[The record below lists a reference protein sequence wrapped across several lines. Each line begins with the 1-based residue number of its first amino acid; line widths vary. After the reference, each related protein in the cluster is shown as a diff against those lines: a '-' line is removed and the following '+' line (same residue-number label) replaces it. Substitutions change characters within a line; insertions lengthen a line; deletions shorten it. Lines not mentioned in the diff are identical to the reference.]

1 MIGYVMPSRRAVL
14 RGTLASL
21 LVPEAATTAAVC
33 AANSPSRIVIDI
45 GERFRKH
52 ALTGTF
58 ALLSVQDDTLL
69 IHNPARADQEFL
81 PASTF
86 KVPNS
91 LIALEAGAVADEN
104 VVLRWDARKH
114 SVGPQSTWKDQSLR
128 TALAASAVW
137 FYQEMARRVGE
148 ATMKKWLDRLGYGNR
163 SIAGGLDQFWLT
175 GGLRITPRQQMEFVR
190 RLYADEL
197 PFSERTRRIV
207 KDILVLE
214 TTAAYVLRGKTGLA
228 RPAGR
233 SGVGWFVGWVERGNR
248 AWTFVS
254 NIATDEN
261 TDLALRKSV
270 ALAIL
275 ADLGL
280 LRA

>member
-1 MIGYVMPSRRAVL
+1 MPSRRTVL

-21 LVPEAATTAAVC
+21 LVPDVATTATASP
-33 AANSPSRIVIDI
+33 ASSPSRILIDV
-45 GERFRKH
+45 GGRFPKH

-104 VVLRWDARKH
+104 VVLKWDAKKH
-114 SVGPQSTWKDQSLR
+114 SVGPQSSWKDQSLR
-128 TALAASAVW
+128 TALPASAVW

-148 ATMKKWLDRLGYGNR
+148 TTMKEWLDRIGYGNR
-163 SIAGGLDQFWLT
+163 STAGGLDQFWLS

-190 RLYADEL
+190 RVYADEL
-197 PFSERTRRIV
+197 PFSERTRGIV

-214 TTAAYVLRGKTGLA
+214 TTADYVLRGKTGVA
-228 RPAGR
+228 RPDGQP
-233 SGVGWFVGWVERGNR
+233 GVGWFVGWIERGSR
-248 AWTFVS
+248 AWIFVS
-254 NIATDEN
+254 NIAMDAN

-270 ALAIL
+270 ALEIL

-280 LRA
+280 LGG

>member
-1 MIGYVMPSRRAVL
+1 MPSRRTLL
-14 RGTLASL
+14 RGTLAGL
-21 LVPEAATTAAVC
+21 LVPEAAATAAL
-33 AANSPSRIVIDI
+33 AGASSPSRILIDV
-45 GERFRKH
+45 GGRFRKH

-69 IHNPARADQEFL
+69 IHNPARADEEFL

-104 VVLRWDARKH
+104 VVLTWDAKKH
-114 SVGPQSTWKDQSLR
+114 SVGPQSSWKDQSLR
-128 TALAASAVW
+128 TALPASAVW

-148 ATMKKWLDRLGYGNR
+148 TKMKEWLDRIGYGNR
-163 SIAGGLDQFWLT
+163 STAGGLDQFWLS

-190 RLYADEL
+190 RLHADEL

-214 TTAAYVLRGKTGLA
+214 TTPEYVLRGKTGVA
-228 RPAGR
+228 RPDGQ
-233 SGVGWFVGWVERGNR
+233 SGVGWFVGWIERGGR
-248 AWTFVS
+248 AWIFVS
-254 NIATDEN
+254 NIAMDAN
-261 TDLALRKSV
+261 MDLALRKSV
-270 ALAIL
+270 ALEIL

-280 LRA
+280 IGA

>member
-1 MIGYVMPSRRAVL
+1 MTSRRTVL
-14 RGTLASL
+14 QGTVASL
-21 LVPEAATTAAVC
+21 LVPEAATAAAVSS
-33 AANSPSRIVIDI
+33 ANSPSGAVVDI
-45 GERFRKH
+45 GQRFRKH
-52 ALTGTF
+52 DVTGTF

-69 IHNPARADQEFL
+69 IHNPARADQEFR

-86 KVPNS
+86 KIPNS

-104 VVLRWDARKH
+104 VVLRWEARKH

-148 ATMKKWLDRLGYGNR
+148 TTMKERLDRIGYGNR
-163 SIAGGLDQFWLT
+163 STAGGLDRFWLT
-175 GGLRITPRQQMEFVR
+175 GGLRISPRQQMEFLR

-214 TTAAYVLRGKTGLA
+214 STAAYVLRGKTGLA
-228 RPAGR
+228 RPDGR
-233 SGVGWFVGWVERGNR
+233 SGVGWFVGWVQRGNH
-248 AWTFVS
+248 AWIFVS
-254 NIATDEN
+254 NIATNES
-261 TDLALRKSV
+261 TDLALRKSL
-270 ALAIL
+270 ALDIL

-280 LRA
+280 LRT

>member
-1 MIGYVMPSRRAVL
+1 MPSRRTVL
-14 RGTLASL
+14 RGTLAGL
-21 LVPEAATTAAVC
+21 LVPDAATTAAAG
-33 AANSPSRIVIDI
+33 AASSPSRSLIDV
-45 GERFRKH
+45 GARFGKH
-52 ALTGTF
+52 NLTGTF

-104 VVLRWDARKH
+104 VVLKWDAKKH
-114 SVGPQSTWKDQSLR
+114 SVGPQSSWKDQSLR
-128 TALAASAVW
+128 TALPASAVW

-148 ATMKKWLDRLGYGNR
+148 TRMKEWLDRIGYGNR
-163 SIAGGLDQFWLT
+163 STAGGLDQFWLS

-190 RLYADEL
+190 RVYADEL
-197 PFSERTRRIV
+197 AFSERTRRIV

-214 TTAAYVLRGKTGLA
+214 TTADYVLRGKTGVA
-228 RPAGR
+228 RPDGQA
-233 SGVGWFVGWVERGNR
+233 GVGWFVGWIERGGR
-248 AWTFVS
+248 AWIFVS
-254 NIATDEN
+254 NIAMDAN

-270 ALAIL
+270 ALEIL

-280 LRA
+280 IGA